1 MPGRN
6 GRELE
11 ESPASAGIAVAK
23 LRAPLVPGDL
33 EEVLLDAVVEPRAAE
48 DQFSEPIDERFVP
61 HDGEPLP
68 VPDEVVSELAPRVRD
83 PSVGG
88 QLDEVAGL
96 VLLQLPGL
104 DETQLDRG
112 GVDALLEIGL
122 IEAEPIAEE
131 LHHEVVAGE
140 VIGLGHAAL
149 RITSD
154 PRSTVSCMYEGTWR
168 MTPCPRPEVTA
179 LARELGLSE
188 TTASVLVRRGYDDPG
203 KAQAFL
209 DADVPEHDPFLLGD
223 MEAACAAI
231 RSAIDSGKPICV
243 HGDYDVDGIC
253 ATGLA
258 VTVLRELGAQVSW
271 HLPSRFEE
279 GYGVSRETLARLAE
293 EGCGLVLTVDCG
305 ITAVE
310 EVAGAKA
317 AGLDVVVTDHHRPG
331 ETLPDCP
338 VVATRPSEYPF
349 PELCGTGVVYK
360 LAQAL
365 GAEGLDRR
373 LDLVA
378 LATVAD
384 VVPLLDENRGLVAAG
399 LKRLAVTTNPGLRAL
414 MKAARVDPATADAGA
429 IGFRLAPRI
438 NAAGRLGHPG
448 TALELLLTEDSKEA
462 DRLAGELETLNR
474 DRQAVE
480 DRILREALAQVA
492 EWPEA
497 NQRRRGYVLA
507 GEDWHRGVIGIVASR
522 LVERFHRPVVLIAGG
537 EEEWTGSG
545 RSIPAFDL
553 HGALGACASLLGRW
567 GGHRAAAGLSIKP
580 DNVEAFAEAFA
591 AEAAAALAEDDLAPV
606 VHVDA
611 VVRGTE
617 LSLGLCDELERLAP
631 FGLGNPGVTLLA
643 VGCELSELGAV
654 GEGKHLK
661 LAVKADGARSGA
673 IAFGQGSQLDRY
685 RRPVRYDV
693 AFKLAANHWN
703 GTVSPQLVVKRIF
716 DSPDRFDDLRNGL
729 VAEWKA
735 GPDAW
740 SDFARAVF
748 AELGVQDGGAWRS
761 LVESETFRAALKE
774 PMPLA
779 A

>member
-1 MPGRN
+1 
-6 GRELE
+6 
-11 ESPASAGIAVAK
+11 
-23 LRAPLVPGDL
+23 
-33 EEVLLDAVVEPRAAE
+33 
-48 DQFSEPIDERFVP
+48 
-61 HDGEPLP
+61 
-68 VPDEVVSELAPRVRD
+68 
-83 PSVGG
+83 
-88 QLDEVAGL
+88 
-96 VLLQLPGL
+96 
-104 DETQLDRG
+104 
-112 GVDALLEIGL
+112 
-122 IEAEPIAEE
+122 
-131 LHHEVVAGE
+131 
-140 VIGLGHAAL
+140 
-149 RITSD
+149 
-154 PRSTVSCMYEGTWR
+154 MYEGTWR
-168 MTPCPRPEVTA
+168 MTPCPRPEVAA
-179 LARELGLSE
+179 LASALGLSE
-188 TTASVLVRRGYDDPG
+188 TTASVLVRRGYSDPA

-209 DADVPEHDPFLLGD
+209 AAEIPEHDPFLLGD
-223 MEAACAAI
+223 MEAACTAIRAAI
-231 RSAIDSGKPICV
+231 DAGKPICV

-253 ATGLA
+253 ATALA
-258 VTVLRELGAQVSW
+258 VTVLRELGAEVSW

-279 GYGVSRETLARLAE
+279 GYGLSGETLTRLAGE
-293 EGCGLVLTVDCG
+293 ETGLVLTVDCG

-310 EVAGAKA
+310 EVVHAKEL
-317 AGLDVVVTDHHRPG
+317 GLDVVVTDHHRPG

-365 GAEGLDRR
+365 GAADLDRR
-373 LDLVA
+373 LDLVG

-399 LKRLAVTTNPGLRAL
+399 LKRLAITSNPGLRAL
-414 MKAARVDPATADAGA
+414 MKAARVDPATVDAGA

-448 TALELLLTEDSKEA
+448 TALELLLTDDPKEA

-497 NQRRRGYVLA
+497 KQRRRGYVLA

-553 HGALGACASLLGRW
+553 HGALGACSDLLGRW
-567 GGHRAAAGLSIKP
+567 GGHRAAAGLSIRP
-580 DNVEAFAEAFA
+580 ENVEAFADAFA
-591 AEAAAALAEDDLAPV
+591 ARAAGELSEDDLAPV

-611 VVRGTE
+611 VVRGT
-617 LSLGLCDELERLAP
+617 GLTLDLCAELERLAP

-643 VGCELSELGAV
+643 VGCEISELGSV

-685 RRPVRYDV
+685 RRPVHYDV
-693 AFKLAANHWN
+693 TFKLAANQWN

-716 DSPDRFDDLRNGL
+716 DTPDRFDDLRRGL

-735 GPDAW
+735 GPEAW
-740 SDFARAVF
+740 SEFARAVF
-748 AELGVQDGGAWRS
+748 TELGIADGGPWRS
-761 LVESETFRAALKE
+761 LVESETFLAALKE